1 MKKLLFT
8 AALLS
13 SAVMMTSC
21 GQKEGL
27 RMGSLSEFD
36 SLSYAV
42 GANLAN
48 SMKYE
53 MGDIPFDYAAIS
65 EAMGKSALQKGKQTH
80 EEALEILRDYFMNK
94 RGERAE
100 AVRAKRAEAD
110 SIRLA
115 AGDST
120 EVEYGADPE
129 MFESEEER
137 TEVSYAFGTDIGNNL
152 RRANLP
158 LQIVWVAEAMQNVRD
173 NAAKMDEAAASNY
186 LQDYFMVKRPAQNA
200 EASKAWLEK
209 IEKKSGVQKSE
220 SGLLYKVIEMGDETV
235 MATDQRDMVKVHY
248 TGRTREGKVFDSSI
262 FKNRPKEQQEQ
273 LKKYR
278 PDDYDKDE
286 PVEFALNRVIP
297 GWTEG
302 MQKVG
307 KGGKIMLW
315 IPAELAYGTRGAGN
329 DIGPNEALEFEVE
342 LIDVT
347 PYEEPAPAAP
357 AEESVEAA
365 ETAKVPAE

>member
-1 MKKLLFT
+1 MKRSFIG
-8 AALLS
+8 AACLCAAML
-13 SAVMMTSC
+13 TSC
-21 GQKEGL
+21 GNKEGL
-27 RMGSLSEFD
+27 TMGSLSEFD
-36 SLSYAV
+36 SLSYAL
-42 GANLAN
+42 GANMGYGLN
-48 SMKYE
+48 YE
-53 MGDIPFDYAAIS
+53 MSDVPFDFKAVDEGIKDGAFDKAKQEHDAAI
-65 EAMGKSALQKGKQTH
+65 EQ
-80 EEALEILRDYFMNK
+80 LRDYFMNK
-94 RGERAE
+94 RPARMKAIAEKYAADSTLTPVKADPDMFATEGER
-100 AVRAKRAEAD
+100 D
-110 SIRLA
+110 S
-115 AGDST
+115 
-120 EVEYGADPE
+120 
-129 MFESEEER
+129 
-137 TEVSYAFGTDIGNNL
+137 VSYAFGQDIGFNIKESDM
-152 RRANLP
+152 P
-158 LQIVWVAEAMQNVRD
+158 IKVAWILEAMQNVRD
-173 NAAKMDEAAASNY
+173 NNAKMDEAAASDY
-186 LQDYFMVKRPAQNA
+186 LQYFFMVKRPAQNA

-220 SGLLYKVIEMGDETV
+220 SGLLYKVVKMGDETV

-248 TGRTREGKVFDSSI
+248 TGRTRDGKVFDSSI

-286 PVEFALNRVIP
+286 PIEFALNRVIP

-357 AEESVEAA
+357 AEEAADAA
-365 ETAKVPAE
+365 ETEETAETPIE